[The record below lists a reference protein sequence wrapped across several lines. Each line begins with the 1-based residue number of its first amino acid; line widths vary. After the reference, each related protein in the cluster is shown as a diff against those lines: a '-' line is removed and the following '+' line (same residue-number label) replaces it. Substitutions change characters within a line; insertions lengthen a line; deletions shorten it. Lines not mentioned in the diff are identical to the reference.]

1 MTIRV
6 SGHESDTGVLL
17 RHALRDAM
25 SVQEIDHMRDIN
37 GEFVRE
43 PSPESGFPPAA
54 ARPFERLRSPSGGPL
69 KVAILSDFVRVSYAN
84 GAVFQ
89 TRSLYR
95 SLRECGHEVTVIG
108 PCDPEA
114 HPSELAPGTIQVP
127 SRRMK
132 AYPGVHLPLPL
143 DVRLFDASRWDFD
156 IVFAQTTSLLV
167 EFGVWL
173 RKMKGVPLLCVN
185 TTHLPAAYEVL
196 LPSWLSAVPGFR
208 TGVELCLRGPFEQLF
223 RNIYNESDG
232 LVVLSDGLKQYWTE
246 RGVRVPVHVIPRA
259 ISGDTFDVANRPDP
273 YLPILAAAGLSESL
287 TRLVCAGRHTR
298 EKSQDRAIRIF
309 AQHVLP
315 AAPETVLFMVGTGPD
330 SAYYQRVA
338 SELGVQDRVLFVGEV
353 PFSAMPD
360 YYEHAD
366 IFVHTSLSETFGNV
380 LGEALWSGL
389 AVVAMA
395 DGMGAS
401 SQVTHRQNGYLLSAD
416 APTREAADARF
427 GAAVLSLV
435 TDALT
440 RRRLGREAAR
450 MARLRSAPLVVEQ
463 KMADAFQAAR
473 CHVDEAIRVPDIQR
487 SRLQQFAT
495 TAKHARR
502 WALVMSGIYL
512 SGRLRKAH
520 AQVDAR
526 ASIHPSFS

>member
-1 MTIRV
+1 M
-6 SGHESDTGVLL
+6 L
-17 RHALRDAM
+17 
-25 SVQEIDHMRDIN
+25 DIN

-43 PSPESGFPPAA
+43 PSPQSGFPPAA
-54 ARPFERLRSPSGGPL
+54 TRPFESLRSPSGGRL

-127 SRRMK
+127 SRPMK
-132 AYPGVHLPLPL
+132 AYPGLHIPLPL
-143 DVRLFDASRWDFD
+143 DTRLFDVSRWDFD
-156 IVFAQTTSLLV
+156 IIFAQTTSLLAD
-167 EFGVWL
+167 FGVWL

-185 TTHLPAAYEVL
+185 TTHLAAAYEVL
-196 LPSWLSAVPGFR
+196 LPSALSGVPGVREGLEFF
-208 TGVELCLRGPFEQLF
+208 LRRPCEQLF
-223 RNIYNESDG
+223 CDIYNESDG
-232 LVVLSDGLKQYWTE
+232 LVVLSEGLKQYWTE

-259 ISGDTFDVANRPDP
+259 ISGDTFGGTRGPDP
-273 YLPILAAAGLSESL
+273 YSRILSDAGLSENA
-287 TRLVCAGRHTR
+287 TRLICAGRHSR
-298 EKSQDRAIRIF
+298 EKCQDRAIRIF
-309 AQHVLP
+309 AKHVVP
-315 AAPETVLFMVGTGPD
+315 HAPDAVLFMVGTGPD

-338 SELGVQDRVLFVGEV
+338 VELGVQNRVLFTGEV

-389 AVVAMA
+389 PVVAMA

-401 SQVTHRQNGYLLSAD
+401 SQIVHRQNGYLLSPN
-416 APTREAADARF
+416 APTSDAADASF
-427 GAAVLSLV
+427 GEAVVSLV
-435 TDALT
+435 NDALT

-450 MARLRSAPLVVEQ
+450 VARQRSAPLVVEQ
-463 KMADAFQAAR
+463 KIADAFEAAR
-473 CHVDEAIRVPDIQR
+473 THLDETIGRPGIQR
-487 SRLQQFAT
+487 SRVRQLAT
-495 TAKHARR
+495 TIKHVQR
-502 WALVMSGIYL
+502 WALVMGGLVLGGS
-512 SGRLRKAH
+512 LRKAH
-520 AQVDAR
+520 GPVEPSR
-526 ASIHPSFS
+526 SIHPKLA